1 MVSAGETRIY
11 REICAFCGR
20 EEGFPGFP
28 VGAAVSPAV
37 IRCVGLAREM
47 VKEEGAT
54 TRTDREANWLR
65 KSAEEADLDLDVDV
79 DVEME
84 MEMEDS
90 ENSKRLTKAGKK
102 RIGVR
107 EREEKVKCRR

>member
-1 MVSAGETRIY
+1 MVSAGETKLY

-65 KSAEEADLDLDVDV
+65 KSAEEADLD
-79 DVEME
+79 VEME
-84 MEMEDS
+84 DLEDS
-90 ENSKRLTKAGKK
+90 ENSKRLTKAVKK
-102 RIGVR
+102 RLGVR
-107 EREEKVKCRR
+107 ERREKVNCRR